1 MRRLNVGGR
10 RGVFAVVAVVLVAV
24 MLVCDVAVGF
34 GHLVGIAHSGTNGI
48 APAVIAHRGDA
59 AAPENSLAAIRG
71 ADRIGADYAEIDIR
85 LTSDG
90 EPVVFH
96 DRATG
101 RLSAAGRNVLVS
113 RTPLRQLQ
121 RMTMRQNGQNYRIPT
136 LVQAL
141 RTAQRTRGHLGLL
154 LHVKTDD
161 RHARAVADTVIRS
174 VETARFTN
182 NLMIMSTSR
191 EAIVVFKQR
200 EPNWRI
206 GLCASG
212 EPQLTGWDIRDWRT
226 RLLDRLARG
235 SGKSGRGRSGGRH
248 GDGAG
253 ENGGTTD
260 RNVPRGGS
268 GSGADNGT
276 TNGTQ
281 GDVVRGGDW
290 DGRELPMDFV
300 VVRAREATRTFLREA
315 KRHDVPVYVGA
326 VNDARTAR
334 SLIRQGAAG
343 FLGED
348 VEQLRRAADEYALA

>member
-1 MRRLNVGGR
+1 MRRLNAGGR
-10 RGVFAVVAVVLVAV
+10 RGVFSIVAIVLVAA
-24 MLVCDVAVGF
+24 MLVCDVAVGL
-34 GHLVGIAHSGTNGI
+34 GRLIDVAHSGMNGT

-59 AAPENSLAAIRG
+59 RAPENSLAAIRG
-71 ADRIGADYAEIDIR
+71 ADAIGADYAEIDIR
-85 LTSDG
+85 LTADG

-113 RTPLRQLQ
+113 RTRLRQLQ
-121 RMTMRQNGQNYRIPT
+121 RMTMRQNGRNYRIPT
-136 LVQAL
+136 LYQAL
-141 RTAQRTRGHLGLL
+141 RAAQGTRGHLGLL

-174 VETARFTN
+174 VEAARFTN

-200 EPNWRI
+200 EPTWRV

-212 EPQLTGWDIRDWRT
+212 EPQLTGWDIRDLRT

-235 SGKSGRGRSGGRH
+235 GRAGRGGRSGGKHGGDGAVGGNVDRH
-248 GDGAG
+248 GDVA
-253 ENGGTTD
+253 
-260 RNVPRGGS
+260 
-268 GSGADNGT
+268 
-276 TNGTQ
+276 
-281 GDVVRGGDW
+281 RGGDW
-290 DGRELPMDFV
+290 NGRALPMDFV

-315 KRHDVPVYVGA
+315 RRHDVPVYVGA

-348 VEQLRRAADEYALA
+348 VEQLRRAAGAYALA